1 MQEKVLTPD
10 QVAQILQ
17 VHQFTVLK
25 YIKQGRIKASKIGRV
40 YRIRQS
46 DLELFLDITSGR
58 VSTPTDIPSTPM
70 AVNNTKKSK
79 NKNKSSL
86 NSQPDDTLTSVDVDT
101 DSKIES
107 VSTTEVIVNQIE
119 TGVSNQQGGNDHYFI
134 LKSNKQ

>member
-58 VSTPTDIPSTPM
+58 VSTPTDTPSTPM

-86 NSQPDDTLTSVDVDT
+86 NSQPADTLTSVDT

-107 VSTTEVIVNQIE
+107 VSTTEVTVNQIE

>member
-58 VSTPTDIPSTPM
+58 VSTPADTPVIPVAT
-70 AVNNTKKSK
+70 NNTKKSTNK
-79 NKNKSSL
+79 NKNSL
-86 NSQPDDTLTSVDVDT
+86 NSQPADNLTSVEM

-107 VSTTEVIVNQIE
+107 VPVSEVTVNQIE
-119 TGVSNQQGGNDHYFI
+119 TGVSSQQGGNDHYFI

>member
-25 YIKQGRIKASKIGRV
+25 YIKQGKIKASKIGRV

-58 VSTPTDIPSTPM
+58 VSSADNTNTSE
-70 AVNNTKKSK
+70 ALNNTKKSK
-79 NKNKSSL
+79 NKNKFSL
-86 NSQPDDTLTSVDVDT
+86 NPEPSVQLASVEKDSQ
-101 DSKIES
+101 IES
-107 VSTTEVIVNQIE
+107 VSTNELIVNQIE
-119 TGVSNQQGGNDHYFI
+119 TGVSTQQGGDDHYFI
-134 LKSNKQ
+134 LK

>member
-58 VSTPTDIPSTPM
+58 VSTPTDTPSIPM

-86 NSQPDDTLTSVDVDT
+86 NSQPADTLTSVDT
-101 DSKIES
+101 DSKIEP
-107 VSTTEVIVNQIE
+107 VPTTEVVVNQIE